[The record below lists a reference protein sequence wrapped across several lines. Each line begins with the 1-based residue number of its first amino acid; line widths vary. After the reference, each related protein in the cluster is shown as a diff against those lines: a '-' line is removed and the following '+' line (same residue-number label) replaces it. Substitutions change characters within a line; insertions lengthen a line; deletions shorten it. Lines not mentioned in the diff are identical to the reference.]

1 MLYDKRI
8 LTVVPARGGS
18 KGVKLKNIQP
28 ILGIPLIGYTGK
40 IITSIDFIDRSVV
53 STDNEEI
60 AKIAE
65 SYGIDAPFRRP
76 EELSGDIIGD
86 WDVLY
91 HALTTME
98 EIDSCVYDVIVMLQP
113 TSPLRKVNHVVDVI
127 KKLIKENH
135 DSVWAVSETDAKD
148 HPLNQFNLNSNG
160 LLDYYDI
167 DSAKFVARQQFKPTY
182 QRNGVAYAITRECIQ
197 KNKDKK
203 TLMGESTAAFIIDE
217 YVANIDT
224 HFDLKLAEFLLK
236 NKESE

>member
-1 MLYDKRI
+1 M
-8 LTVVPARGGS
+8 
-18 KGVKLKNIQP
+18 
-28 ILGIPLIGYTGK
+28 
-40 IITSIDFIDRSVV
+40 
-53 STDNEEI
+53 
-60 AKIAE
+60 
-65 SYGIDAPFRRP
+65 
-76 EELSGDIIGD
+76 
-86 WDVLY
+86 
-91 HALTTME
+91 
-98 EIDSCVYDVIVMLQP
+98 
-113 TSPLRKVNHVVDVI
+113 
-127 KKLIKENH
+127 
-135 DSVWAVSETDAKD
+135 WAVSETDAKD